1 MNKWKK
7 CCAVRLIIQSAGA
20 GAAIVIHC
28 EVWGLSRKI
37 SSRRSGEG
45 AKKSVLC
52 KHGMSGGVSCVCCWY
67 QRSPPSQQLV
77 AKTDEIMISTNWIW
91 NGHQPTQASCLPW
104 LWPQIVWY
112 RWPTAA
118 EILST
123 RSLNSKN
130 PYKESSSLS
139 PVWLLPAKSV
149 NIVEECWKYENDYCK
164 FCLKRLRDQWW
175 F

>member
-1 MNKWKK
+1 M
-7 CCAVRLIIQSAGA
+7 RLIIQSAGA

-45 AKKSVLC
+45 AKNSVLC

-91 NGHQPTQASCLPW
+91 NGHQPTQASCLRW
-104 LWPQIVWY
+104 LWPQMVWY
-112 RWPTAA
+112 RWPTAT

-123 RSLNSKN
+123 HSLNPKILDDNRLPFALFGFCQQSLWILWRN
-130 PYKESSSLS
+130 VESM
-139 PVWLLPAKSV
+139 KMIIV
-149 NIVEECWKYENDYCK
+149 NSG
-164 FCLKRLRDQWW
+164 
-175 F
+175 

>member
-28 EVWGLSRKI
+28 EVRGLSRKI

-104 LWPQIVWY
+104 LWPQILWC
-112 RWPTAA
+112 RWTTAA
-118 EILST
+118 EIPST
-123 RSLNSKN
+123 SKLNPERSLLIFNIV
-130 PYKESSSLS
+130 SSL
-139 PVWLLPAKSV
+139 PHLLPMPV
-149 NIVEECWKYENDYCK
+149 NYALCCTLQVWVAALIK
-164 FCLKRLRDQWW
+164 
-175 F
+175 